1 MKKPIIK
8 LIDVANGSEIDRE
21 MDDAEFA
28 QYEKDQTSYVNKKAQ
43 EQSRANQRQALLDRL
58 GITAEEATLLLS

>member
-8 LIDVANGSEIDRE
+8 IIDVAIDTEIDRE
-21 MDDAEFA
+21 MDDTEFA
-28 QYEKDQTSYVNKKAQ
+28 QYEKDQASYVNKKAQ
-43 EQSRANQRQALLDRL
+43 EKARATQRQTLLDRL